1 MVDPILIC
9 VTADR
14 DTQFDPYSYHYYRP
28 EDYLVKSDIT
38 NYALPYTS
46 RSLRVRYQF
55 ARSVRPSLSV
65 IPQDIQRLFVGI
77 IEFESAPSKVTGKR
91 SGGVDQFE
99 PKRMY

>member
-1 MVDPILIC
+1 MNKSRYRYAIYDPIELVHHAEQGSKHKNDVQRGDKGRPEMVDPILIC

-28 EDYLVKSDIT
+28 EDYLVKSGIT

-55 ARSVRPSLSV
+55 ATSFRPSLW
-65 IPQDIQRLFVGI
+65 
-77 IEFESAPSKVTGKR
+77 
-91 SGGVDQFE
+91 
-99 PKRMY
+99 